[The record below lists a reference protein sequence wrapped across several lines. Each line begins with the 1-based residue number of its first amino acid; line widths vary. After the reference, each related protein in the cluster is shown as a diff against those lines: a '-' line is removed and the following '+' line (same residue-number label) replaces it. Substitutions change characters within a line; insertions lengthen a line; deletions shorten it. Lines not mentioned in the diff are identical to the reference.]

1 MSAQTRTE
9 ISRLLAEHG
18 LQPVHRL
25 GQHFLADG
33 NVTRK
38 IVAIAGVGA
47 GEQVIEIGAGTGT
60 LTLALA
66 GTGAHVVAYEV
77 DHRLRP
83 ILEKV
88 TSGVD
93 VDLRFEDI
101 TEVDL
106 AGALGQGSWVMVA
119 NLPYNVGTPL
129 VMDALRRASAIRRFV
144 VMMQRE
150 VAERLVADP
159 GTSEYGLPSVVAQL
173 HARGEVAFRVPP
185 HLFVPAPRVESAV
198 VLLDRVEAPS
208 EADRAIELARAGF
221 GQRRKMLRRSL
232 AGFLHDP
239 VAALERA
246 GIDPA
251 ARAEELSPDDYLRL
265 ARVTS

>member
-38 IVAIAGVGA
+38 IVSIAGVGA
-47 GEQVIEIGAGTGT
+47 RDQVVEVGAGTGT

-66 GTGAHVVAYEV
+66 TAGARVVAYEV
-77 DHRLRP
+77 DQRLRP
-83 ILEKV
+83 VLETV
-88 TSGVD
+88 TAGVD
-93 VDLRFEDI
+93 VELRFEDI
-101 TEVDL
+101 TDVDL
-106 AGALGQGSWVMVA
+106 AEALGPGSWVMVA

-129 VMDALRRASAIRRFV
+129 LMDALRCAPGISRFV

-150 VAERLVADP
+150 VAERLVADA
-159 GTSEYGLPSVVAQL
+159 GTSEYGLPSVVTQI
-173 HARGEVAFRVPP
+173 HARGEVAFRVAP
-185 HLFVPAPRVESAV
+185 HLFVPPPRVESAV
-198 VLLDRVEAPS
+198 VVLDRVEAPP
-208 EADRAIELARAGF
+208 EADRAIQLARAGF

-232 AGFLHDP
+232 ADLLEDP
-239 VAALERA
+239 VAALGEA

-251 ARAEELSPDDYLRL
+251 ARAEKLTPTDYLRL
-265 ARVTS
+265 ARITS